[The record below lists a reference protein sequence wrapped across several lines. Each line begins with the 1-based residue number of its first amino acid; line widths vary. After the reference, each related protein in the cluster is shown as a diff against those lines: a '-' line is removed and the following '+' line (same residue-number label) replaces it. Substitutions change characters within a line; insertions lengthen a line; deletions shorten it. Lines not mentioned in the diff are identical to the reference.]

1 MTKDLPPPELLRKL
15 LRYEPETGK
24 LFWRERTPEMFTAT
38 EKRSAEHKCS
48 NWNSRWSE
56 KEALTADNGSGY
68 LCGNIFGRLYRA
80 HRVIWAMRTGAWPV
94 NDIDHIDGD
103 KAFNAIE
110 NLREATRSENMSNRM
125 LQENS
130 TSGFKGVTWDK
141 SLQKWMAQIQK
152 SGKNHYLGRFTC
164 PKAAHAAYCKAA
176 KELHGKYANT
186 GA

>member
-80 HRVIWAMRTGAWPV
+80 HRVIWAMQTGACPV
-94 NDIDHIDGD
+94 HHIDHVDG
-103 KAFNAIE
+103 NPSNNRME
-110 NLREATRSENMSNRM
+110 NLREATHG
-125 LQENS
+125 ENS
-130 TSGFKGVTWDK
+130 YNRGRQNNNTSGYKGVSWSATNK
-141 SLQKWMAQIQK
+141 KWRAQIVK
-152 SGKNHYLGRFTC
+152 NGKRRHLGYFLC
-164 PKAAHAAYCKAA
+164 QEKAHQAYCVAS
-176 KELHGKYANT
+176 KELHGVYSNT